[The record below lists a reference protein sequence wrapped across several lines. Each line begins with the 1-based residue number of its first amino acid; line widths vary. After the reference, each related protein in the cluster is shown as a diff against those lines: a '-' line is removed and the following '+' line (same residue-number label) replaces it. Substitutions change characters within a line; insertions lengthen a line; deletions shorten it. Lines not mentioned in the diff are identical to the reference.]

1 MSDAQEKK
9 LEPVWCI
16 AANVIYERR
25 FGPGGAEIRK
35 GTKHFAPGAKVHIV
49 NFRGTGSE
57 KVTVVGRHRKSH
69 RYITLVTPLKWLVNW
84 RVELVYSPH
93 VIQEV
98 VTFEAYQPPPKWYES
113 WFPYLL
119 LVFLGLLKQ
128 GEDENWASSDRAK
141 MEAEAIL
148 EDMQKWHESA
158 RKTQPPVTR
167 ISQTNSRDQKDN
179 TTQESNEPRS
189 ESD

>member
-25 FGPGGAEIRK
+25 FGPGGAETRK

-49 NFRGTGSE
+49 NFHGTGRE
-57 KVTVVGRHRKSH
+57 NVTVVGRHRKSH

-84 RVELVYSPH
+84 RVELIYSPY
-93 VIQEV
+93 VIRKV
-98 VTFEAYQPPPKWYES
+98 IAYEAYEPPLKWYELS
-113 WFPYLL
+113 FPYLL

-128 GEDENWASSDRAK
+128 KEDENWAGSDEAK
-141 MEAEAIL
+141 MKAEAIL
-148 EDMQKWHESA
+148 EDMQEWHESA
-158 RKTQPPVTR
+158 RRTQPPVTR
-167 ISQTNSRDQKDN
+167 ASREKSSGQN
-179 TTQESNEPRS
+179 ENETQESNELS
-189 ESD
+189 S